1 MLLNQNVSRNLFL
14 IAILLFGHTGIFSS
28 CSSDDNSASEP
39 GMAPA
44 THHHLWSGGLL
55 RHRIEKRERLTSQR
69 DRHRVRQ
76 TNIFATNLDKSK

>member
-1 MLLNQNVSRNLFL
+1 MQQNHHVSKALFL
-14 IAILLFGHTGIFSS
+14 LATLLFCGAGFFSS

>member
-14 IAILLFGHTGIFSS
+14 IAILLFGHAGIFSS

>member
-14 IAILLFGHTGIFSS
+14 IAILLFGHAGIFSS

-69 DRHRVRQ
+69 DRHSVRQ

>member
-14 IAILLFGHTGIFSS
+14 IAILLFGHAGIFSS

-39 GMAPA
+39 GTAPA

-69 DRHRVRQ
+69 DTSQETRHGVTRR
-76 TNIFATNLDKSK
+76 DS

>member
-14 IAILLFGHTGIFSS
+14 IAILLFGHAGIFSS

-39 GMAPA
+39 GTAPA

-55 RHRIEKRERLTSQR
+55 RHRIEKRERLTSKR

>member
-39 GMAPA
+39 GTAP
-44 THHHLWSGGLL
+44 
-55 RHRIEKRERLTSQR
+55 
-69 DRHRVRQ
+69 V
-76 TNIFATNLDKSK
+76 NIFATNLDKSK